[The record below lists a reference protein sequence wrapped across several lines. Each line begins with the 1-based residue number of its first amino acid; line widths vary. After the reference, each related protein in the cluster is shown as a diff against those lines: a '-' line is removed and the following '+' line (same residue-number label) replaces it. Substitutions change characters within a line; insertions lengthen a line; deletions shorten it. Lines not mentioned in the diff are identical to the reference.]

1 MSAYP
6 ERANVP
12 LRAGY
17 LARIDAAAAAAE
29 TDRMEWLRQ
38 AIRRALES
46 AERQARRQRAAA

>member
-1 MSAYP
+1 MPTYP
-6 ERANVP
+6 ERAHVP

-17 LARIDAAAAAAE
+17 LARIDAAAADAE

-46 AERQARRQRAAA
+46 AERTARRRKAAA